1 MKRSFAHLLLLS
13 ATALACLPAA
23 QAQTYVVQDALPYSA
38 PQFTFSQ
45 QDLDAMLAPIALYP
59 DALLAQIL
67 MAATYPLEVTEAAR
81 WSRAIP
87 GVDPQEAVRS
97 VSKRGWDPSVQSL
110 MAFPQVLQMMDSA
123 PEWTQRLGNAFL
135 AQQGQVWST
144 VQALRQRADAA
155 GQLRSNEQLRVL
167 RNDSLIVLEPAN
179 PAVVYV
185 PYYDPLVVYGR
196 WWWPGYAPMRWDPWP
211 GYGVQRGSAPGL
223 YLGSGIQVGLGFFF
237 GQVNWSTYR
246 STVVAPPDRWGGR
259 PRPWQ
264 PGQDW
269 QHDPQHRRDV
279 PYVAPPPRPQ
289 AVPRAPQPERRPDFR
304 DREPNP
310 RARVEPAD
318 QAPGRVRQGS
328 DTAPRGTAPVQATP
342 PRTAL
347 PEARPEFRGHVPN
360 PRVQVEPVAPSRSG
374 EPADHGA
381 PGRQKPGGDANPRVT
396 PPAVQAQPQRTAPPE
411 ARHGN
416 APVQNAAPAGGE
428 RAVSQR
434 PAEGRGPSREP
445 AQHSEE
451 PTERSNLSGK

>member
-1 MKRSFAHLLLLS
+1 MKNSLTRFLVLS
-13 ATALACLPAA
+13 ATALACLPGA
-23 QAQTYVVQDALPYSA
+23 QAQTYMFQDAIPYTA
-38 PQFTFSQ
+38 PQFVFSQ

-81 WSRAIP
+81 WSRSIP

-97 VSKRGWDPSVQSL
+97 VARRNWDPSVQSL

-123 PEWTQRLGNAFL
+123 PEWTQQLGNAFL

-155 GQLRSNEQLRVL
+155 GQLRSNDQLRVL

-179 PAVVYV
+179 PSVIYV

-211 GYGVQRGSAPGL
+211 GYGVRRGSAPGV

-237 GQVNWSTYR
+237 GQINWSTYR
-246 STVVAPPDRWGGR
+246 STIVAPPDHAGGR
-259 PRPWQ
+259 PRPWH

-269 QHDPQHRRDV
+269 QHDPQHRHGV
-279 PYVAPPPRPQ
+279 PYVAPPSRPQ
-289 AVPRAPQPERRPDFR
+289 PAPRAPQPERRPEFR

-310 RARVEPAD
+310 RTHVEPPD
-318 QAPGRVRQGS
+318 QGPGRARPGI
-328 DTAPRGTAPVQATP
+328 DTSPRGTAPVQTPP
-342 PRTAL
+342 PRTAV
-347 PEARPEFRGHVPN
+347 PEVRPEFRGHVPN
-360 PRVQVEPVAPSRSG
+360 PRVQVEPTAPSRPA

-381 PGRQKPGGDANPRVT
+381 SGRQRPGGDAAPRAT
-396 PPAVQAQPQRTAPPE
+396 TPAVQAQPPRTAPPE

-416 APVQNAAPAGGE
+416 APVQNAAPASGD
-428 RAVSQR
+428 RPVSH
-434 PAEGRGPSREP
+434 REP
-445 AQHSEE
+445 AESRPAKAPAQRNEE